1 MIKIIGAICIIIATS
16 WIGFEASKALT
27 ERTRQIRILKSA
39 LQSLEAEIM
48 YGHTPLHEASR
59 RIAKLVGSPVKDLF
73 ECFAMNLIKGD
84 TTASNA
90 WVEALEHIWK
100 RTAFKTTELEILKQF
115 GETLGK
121 HDLVQ
126 QQKQIR
132 LALTHLE
139 REEEEARDKQTSYGK
154 MFRNLGILTGLFIII
169 LLM

>member
-1 MIKIIGAICIIIATS
+1 MIKIIGAVCIIIATS

-27 ERTRQIRILKSA
+27 ERTRQLRILKSA

-48 YGHTPLHEASR
+48 YGHAPLHEASR
-59 RIAKLVGSPVKDLF
+59 RIAKQIGGPVKYIFDQ
-73 ECFAMNLIKGD
+73 FARNLIKGD
-84 TTASNA
+84 TTARDA
-90 WVEALEHIWK
+90 WYEALEQVWK
-100 RTAFKTTELEILKQF
+100 KTAFKTTELEILKQF

-121 HDLVQ
+121 HDLLQ

-139 REEEEARDKQTSYGK
+139 REETEARERQASYGK
-154 MFRNLGILTGLFIII
+154 MFRNLGFLIGLFIII